1 MATVVHPRVDT
12 WEFEALQENSGWTIN
27 MELIAGEAVL
37 MPPLGERASSA
48 QGKLFMALCR
58 WQEETADEGVLL
70 QDVFVALPAGH
81 RPAPDISWWSAGRR
95 PSEPAALRWGMRQSV
110 PDLVV
115 EVLSP
120 STRQNDLGVK
130 RELYM
135 TSSVR
140 ELWLVDPDAHTV
152 TRVRPDL
159 DADEVFGEGATLES
173 ALLAGFAFEVARA
186 FKF

>member
-1 MATVVHPRVDT
+1 
-12 WEFEALQENSGWTIN
+12 
-27 MELIAGEAVL
+27 
-37 MPPLGERASSA
+37 
-48 QGKLFMALCR
+48 
-58 WQEETADEGVLL
+58 
-70 QDVFVALPAGH
+70 
-81 RPAPDISWWSAGRR
+81 
-95 PSEPAALRWGMRQSV
+95 
-110 PDLVV
+110 
-115 EVLSP
+115 
-120 STRQNDLGVK
+120 
-130 RELYM
+130 M